1 MSNQTK
7 YDTFRQTFPEFVYEK
22 YGYDVQPDGLHI
34 VFRFRIGDICFQ
46 PTAFIPARRFLHFEQ
61 SMAILDKL
69 VFNIGMIELVSYWK
83 CYCPPIVRVECGTLD
98 DSQVAFWKKIYFN
111 GLGEFF
117 YTNGIA
123 ATMEEFM
130 TMENGEWRMENVHTP
145 VFDHP
150 SKEGTRAERI
160 ENGELRFEN
169 YPGAEKIENGEW
181 RMGNVH
187 TPVFDHP
194 SKEGTG
200 AAANSQFSILNSQFK
215 NDSQFSTLRKAS
227 EEGKSQDLHYSEP
240 KQCLE
245 EIPNSQFYS
254 SRPIDI
260 DLIFYDHLVIDTP
273 DLTLPHPR
281 MHLRRFVLEPLCDIA
296 PDYIHPIF
304 NKSLTELLNECTDT
318 SSCTP
323 CC

>member
-1 MSNQTK
+1 MPKLYLLIGGNQG
-7 YDTFRQTFPEFVYEK
+7 DRQQMITQAT
-22 YGYDVQPDGLHI
+22 DLIRQ
-34 VFRFRIGDICFQ
+34 RIGSVVACSPIYETAPWGLFAPDETPQGFYNQALQVETPLPPHDALKEALDIEHQ
-46 PTAFIPARRFLHFEQ
+46 LGRRRNKIVESLELKVDSGIP
-61 SMAILDKL
+61 
-69 VFNIGMIELVSYWK
+69 
-83 CYCPPIVRVECGTLD
+83 
-98 DSQVAFWKKIYFN
+98 
-111 GLGEFF
+111 
-117 YTNGIA
+117 
-123 ATMEEFM
+123 
-130 TMENGEWRMENVHTP
+130 
-145 VFDHP
+145 HP
-150 SKEGTRAERI
+150 D
-160 ENGELRFEN
+160 N
-169 YPGAEKIENGEW
+169 
-181 RMGNVH
+181 
-187 TPVFDHP
+187 
-194 SKEGTG
+194 
-200 AAANSQFSILNSQFK
+200 
-215 NDSQFSTLRKAS
+215 SQFSTLRKAS

-304 NKSLTELLNECTDT
+304 NKSLTELLDECTDT

>member
-1 MSNQTK
+1 MPTLYLLIGGNQG
-7 YDTFRQTFPEFVYEK
+7 DRQQMITQAT
-22 YGYDVQPDGLHI
+22 DLIRQ
-34 VFRFRIGDICFQ
+34 RIGSVVACSPIYETAPWGLFAPDETPQGFYNQALQVETPLPPHDALKEALDIEHQ
-46 PTAFIPARRFLHFEQ
+46 LGRR
-61 SMAILDKL
+61 
-69 VFNIGMIELVSYWK
+69 
-83 CYCPPIVRVECGTLD
+83 R
-98 DSQVAFWKKIYFN
+98 KKIVES
-111 GLGEFF
+111 LELKVDS
-117 YTNGIA
+117 GI
-123 ATMEEFM
+123 
-130 TMENGEWRMENVHTP
+130 P
-145 VFDHP
+145 HP
-150 SKEGTRAERI
+150 D
-160 ENGELRFEN
+160 N
-169 YPGAEKIENGEW
+169 
-181 RMGNVH
+181 
-187 TPVFDHP
+187 
-194 SKEGTG
+194 
-200 AAANSQFSILNSQFK
+200 
-215 NDSQFSTLRKAS
+215 SQFSTLRKAS

-304 NKSLTELLNECTDT
+304 NKSLTELLDECTDT